1 MPLNFPD
8 ILKHNNPNN
17 ALVDSDSIRGGTR
30 SPVQTLQDLYLIG
43 QNDVNKAGS
52 EAYLGKFKQHAT
64 RIYVS
69 GEGKF
74 YVLKDFE
81 NRGLAAGWEVDGGGS
96 VDTSNF
102 YPKNN
107 PSGFITS
114 GSLTGFATSGDLS
127 GYYPNNNPSGFIT
140 SGSLTG
146 FATSGDLSGY
156 YPNNNPSGFITG
168 YDTGLFYPSSN
179 PSGFITEDQLVG
191 LGIGN
196 LIFEN
201 LSDLNTYASN
211 ADQPFGQVCSV
222 LDPASVYMIKADR
235 ALLLVSCCN
244 LSCEFGIIEAI
255 KECDD
260 CLIGILEAIKTCDNC
275 LIAGLSAK
283 CFDLLPTPT
292 PTTTATPTPTTT
304 ATPAPTTT
312 ATPAPTTT
320 ATPLRLN
327 AIFSYIPNKGG
338 QFPTPTPTP
347 TPTATP
353 SLTPT
358 QELDFEGVEVN
369 VVCEIINTPTPT
381 PTPTPTL
388 TPTSPPNSN
397 LPFIMKIKT
406 NNSGQS
412 SSNEFILPLSSA
424 ENYNFDIAWGDGTVT
439 ETYSGQFSSI
449 SHTYQQEGEYFIS
462 IKANEQYGFP
472 RVIFNN
478 GGDRLKVIELVKWGE
493 GRWKNFHSAFYG
505 CANMT
510 ISANDILL
518 GDVEFFT
525 SAWRGCSSI
534 TSFPSINTSSGINFS
549 AAWRDCSSMT
559 SFGNIN
565 VQNGQTFN
573 GTWRGC
579 SLINSFPALNMSSM
593 SNGTSCFNGVTL
605 PTSTYS
611 SILNNLAQNNTNINV
626 TLDAGANSKYSSA
639 AQASKDILSNNGW
652 NITDGGLA

>member
-1 MPLNFPD
+1 MAGLGLPLGFERLNSFPLDYSSVFETLNDLQNYVSSDPIAYEGQICYAKDENKSYVIID
-8 ILKHNNPNN
+8 ILGGLAVQEVGVGSSVIENVVYTTGDQ
-17 ALVDSDSIRGGTR
+17 LVTGIKTFISSGIFSSG
-30 SPVQTLQDLYLIG
+30 I
-43 QNDVNKAGS
+43 
-52 EAYLGKFKQHAT
+52 
-64 RIYVS
+64 IVS
-69 GEGKF
+69 GSALFNQRPAVNGTG
-74 YVLKDFE
+74 VL
-81 NRGLAAGWEVDGGGS
+81 L
-96 VDTSNF
+96 
-102 YPKNN
+102 
-107 PSGFITS
+107 
-114 GSLTGFATSGDLS
+114 SGDINTL
-127 GYYPNNNPSGFIT
+127 N
-140 SGSLTG
+140 
-146 FATSGDLSGY
+146 
-156 YPNNNPSGFITG
+156 
-168 YDTGLFYPSSN
+168 FYPSSN

-255 KECDD
+255 KVCDN

-275 LIAGLSAK
+275 LIAGLSAE
-283 CFDLLPTPT
+283 CFDLSPTPT
-292 PTTTATPTPTTT
+292 PTSTASTATPTPTNT
-304 ATPAPTTT
+304 ATPTPTS
-312 ATPAPTTT
+312 
-320 ATPLRLN
+320 TPLRLN
-327 AIFSYIPNKGG
+327 AVFSYIPNKEE
-338 QFPTPTPTP
+338 QSPTPTPTL

-369 VVCEIINTPTPT
+369 IVCEIINTPTPT

-397 LPFIMKIKT
+397 LPFIIKIKT

-424 ENYNFDIAWGDGTVT
+424 ENYNFDIAWGDGTVI

-472 RVIFNN
+472 RVLFNN
-478 GGDRLKVIELVKWGE
+478 GGDRLKVIELAQWGE

-573 GTWRGC
+573 STWRGC

-605 PTSTYS
+605 PASTYS

-626 TLDAGANSKYSSA
+626 TFDAGANSKYSSA

-652 NITDGGLA
+652 DITDGGLA